1 MVFDLTIRTLLA
13 VVAVTMGVGNEW
25 GANAAVDCAGGIDQF
40 CPATSAPVVD
50 FSLATGSVNGSTIGC
65 CKGSFL
71 QCQVQDQVQFRRTI
85 AQYVIPG
92 DENNGL
98 EPAAVE
104 ICPIP
109 DSPDCNCQQ
118 ILRSEVALEL
128 NFCLSS
134 PSCCPE
140 CECHGDP
147 HCTSF
152 QRDLDTFAVCD
163 NRDDTCTRRNETCG
177 LISWDNV
184 PCVWEANKCMR
195 SPNTTVP
202 AMDMYSKTYRS
213 YFDPED
219 DAQYEFKLTLQ
230 LGLYGAIG
238 DILITDAGTN
248 LTFSVG
254 TKSCDSP
261 SRYPIRNHK
270 VRIDNLPSGV
280 QVELTCVLPHT
291 VNRRWDVT
299 KVVDPWFVQDH
310 SNLESFGG
318 FCALGVIP
326 EASAAANLD
335 DCRVL
340 DRQLAAFYSCPFTTP
355 IDQCKR
361 NFCEAHFRS
370 FHWTFRPR
378 KSCYQFVIGTTNAN
392 NFLIAACTFSLLPS
406 RNPLLCLQDVACRKC
421 VDDILDFPDEMPLI
435 LSKSPLP
442 AAIPRANDDPVLFST
457 SCQADLL
464 SLGLARAVLQP
475 SFSGIEIQFRN
486 LTSTAEEDWLPIFA
500 LFDSEIT
507 LCGGGC
513 TGPLLANGTEALAL
527 TQPGQY
533 RILQGVGLDMDA
545 SQNVC
550 ESAAGIN
557 ASVTYSNPTI
567 DGEAVGTPL
576 GLLWNEALVVCNPST
591 FPNCPDSY
599 QCCVWPRP
607 SEDAAWVNCMA
618 QYGGPELFPSC

>member
-1 MVFDLTIRTLLA
+1 MVFDLTIGTLLA
-13 VVAVTMGVGNEW
+13 AVEVVW
-25 GANAAVDCAGGIDQF
+25 GAHAAVECAGGIDQF
-40 CPATSAPVVD
+40 CPATNAPVVV
-50 FSLATGSVNGSTIGC
+50 FSLAAGRANGSTAGC

-85 AQYVIPG
+85 VQYVIPG
-92 DENNGL
+92 GDDNVN
-98 EPAAVE
+98 AAVE
-104 ICPIP
+104 ICPVP
-109 DSPDCNCQQ
+109 DNPDCSCQQ

-128 NFCLSS
+128 GFCLSS

-152 QRDLDTFAVCD
+152 RRELDTFAVCD
-163 NRDDTCTRRNETCG
+163 NRDETCTRRNETCG
-177 LISWDNV
+177 LISWDSA
-184 PCVWEANKCMR
+184 PCVWENNTCMR
-195 SPNTTVP
+195 SPDTSVP

-219 DAQYEFKLTLQ
+219 DAQHEFKLTLQ

-238 DILITDAGTN
+238 RVVVTDAGTN

-254 TKSCDSP
+254 PKRCDSP
-261 SRYPIRNHK
+261 AHYPVRNHK
-270 VRIDNLPSGV
+270 VKINDLPSGV
-280 QVELTCVLPHT
+280 QIELTCVQPHT

-310 SNLESFGG
+310 SDLESFAG
-318 FCALGVIP
+318 FCALGTIP

-355 IDQCKR
+355 IGQCKR
-361 NFCEAHFRS
+361 SFCKAHS
-370 FHWTFRPR
+370 FHWTLRPR
-378 KSCYQFVIGTTNAN
+378 MSCYQFVAGTN
-392 NFLIAACTFSLLPS
+392 NFLVAACTLSLLPS
-406 RNPLLCLQDVACRKC
+406 RNPLLCLRDVACRKC
-421 VDDILDFPDEMPLI
+421 VDDILDFPDEMALI
-435 LSKSPLP
+435 LRKR
-442 AAIPRANDDPVLFST
+442 PRAAAAASASDPVLLT
-457 SCQADLL
+457 CQADLL
-464 SLGLARAVLQP
+464 RLGLARAVLQP
-475 SFSGIEIQFRN
+475 SFSGVEVQFRN
-486 LTSTAEEDWLPIFA
+486 LTSAAEEDWLPIFA
-500 LFDSEIT
+500 LFDSEIG

-513 TGPLLANGTEALAL
+513 TGPLLSSGTDALAL

-533 RILQGVGLDMDA
+533 RIVQGVGLDADP
-545 SQNVC
+545 SQDVC

-557 ASVTYSNPTI
+557 ASVAYSNPII
-567 DGEAVGTPL
+567 DGDAASTPL
-576 GLLWNEALVVCNPST
+576 GLLWSQALVVCNPSA

-607 SEDAAWVNCMA
+607 GEDAAWANCMA
-618 QYGGPELFPSC
+618 QYGGPERFPSC